1 MNDDKLKNFINQ
13 NKDQFDDFEPTD
25 RWSIIEKALDTEKIN
40 IRSQQR
46 SRLSNTFTWQIQ
58 VWKYAAAI
66 LLIAVI
72 GMGYY
77 IFIMPSNKNVVNLTT
92 EKLSPELADA
102 EYYYSS
108 QIAEKQK
115 VLKSSSLSNYCT
127 SDLAV
132 LDSNYIQLKQEL
144 FKDVNNQQ
152 ITNAMIQ
159 NLQIR
164 MKILNEQVEM
174 LKVMKKYQNKQIKG
188 KQL

>member
-1 MNDDKLKNFINQ
+1 MTNDKLKNFIIQ
-13 NKDQFDDFEPTD
+13 NKDQFDDFEPMD
-25 RWSIIEKALDTEKIN
+25 GWAKIEGALDAQKLN
-40 IRSQQR
+40 IKTHKRNH
-46 SRLSNTFTWQIQ
+46 LSKVFDFQIQ
-58 VWKYAAAI
+58 IWKYAAAI
-66 LLIAVI
+66 LLLAVI
-72 GMGYY
+72 GMGSY
-77 IFIMPSNKNVVNLTT
+77 IFIHPTIQNVATVPI

-102 EYYYSS
+102 EYYYGS

-132 LDSNYIQLKQEL
+132 LDSTYIQLKQEL

-174 LKVMKKYQNKQIKG
+174 LKTVKKYQNKQIKG